1 MKVLRGY
8 CRSTAKCLWIES
20 GPSDIGALTLHSRCV
35 LSSYLTHLDGGAS
48 TLKVD
53 PSLAAQLKLTLPGS
67 LDAAVHVNALSK
79 KNVVL

>member
-1 MKVLRGY
+1 
-8 CRSTAKCLWIES
+8 
-20 GPSDIGALTLHSRCV
+20 V